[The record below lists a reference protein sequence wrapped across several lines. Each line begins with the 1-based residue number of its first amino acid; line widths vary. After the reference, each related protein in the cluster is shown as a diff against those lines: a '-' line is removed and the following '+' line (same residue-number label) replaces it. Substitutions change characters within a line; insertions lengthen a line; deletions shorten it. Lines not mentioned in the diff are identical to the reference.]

1 MIKAMEKIIEKHSCD
16 IIMCPF
22 NQRQKL
28 IFNLIDKYARRMVS
42 RDAKYAIAK
51 AIERR
56 LGLF

>member
-16 IIMCPF
+16 IITCPF

-28 IFNLIDKYARRMVS
+28 IFNLIDEYARRRVS

-51 AIERR
+51 AIERN

>member
-1 MIKAMEKIIEKHSCD
+1 MIKAMEKIIKKHSCD

-28 IFNLIDKYARRMVS
+28 IFDLIDKYARVS

-51 AIERR
+51 AIERS

>member
-1 MIKAMEKIIEKHSCD
+1 MIKAMEKIIEKHSYD

-28 IFNLIDKYARRMVS
+28 IFDLIDKYAIRRVS
-42 RDAKYAIAK
+42 RDAKYATAK

>member
-1 MIKAMEKIIEKHSCD
+1 MIKAMEKIIEKHSYD

-28 IFNLIDKYARRMVS
+28 IFDLIDKYAIRRVS